1 MTTRSVLGG
10 FCGLM
15 LALTTQ
21 TGLGNPALTGMIR
34 HENICISFP
43 WAYESLGKNVSAV
56 FMGISIAEGA
66 KDALVGADYNQAKHT
81 HLHDMIY
88 EDGVM
93 TMNMAMSFDLNF
105 DTPIQLKPHGKH
117 IMLMGMKEPLEPDS
131 VIPLT
136 LKFRTAGEV
145 QVKVPVISI
154 QAEPPTP
161 KLACE

>member
-1 MTTRSVLGG
+1 MTTRSVCFG
-10 FCGLM
+10 FFGLT
-15 LALTTQ
+15 LTLTAQ
-21 TGLGNPALTGMIR
+21 TGLGNPAFTEMIR
-34 HENICISFP
+34 HDSICISFP

-56 FMGISIAEGA
+56 FMGISIAEGTN
-66 KDALVGADYNQAKHT
+66 DALVGADYNQAKHT

-93 TMNMAMSFDLNF
+93 KMSTAMSFDLNS

-154 QAEPPTP
+154 QAEPPTQ